1 MQTFTEPEFR
11 LIRKL
16 KGQPPQAVLQIKE
29 PCLTHSV
36 CNPLPVFRVY
46 KIDDT
51 SFEAQWNGYHQAG
64 TKQVFRFEEAG
75 QKTQKHKRDKNTK
88 KRREQKTIDRAFTF
102 DFLRLVS

>member
-1 MQTFTEPEFR
+1 MQTFTEPEFK

-16 KGQPPQAVLQIKE
+16 NGQPPQAVLQIKE
-29 PCLTHSV
+29 PCPTHSV

-64 TKQVFRFEEAG
+64 TKQVFRFDEAG
-75 QKTQKHKRDKNTK
+75 Q
-88 KRREQKTIDRAFTF
+88 
-102 DFLRLVS
+102 